1 MPDIIVQLSDSHI
14 DAGAGDTGPVR
25 ALEATVEGVR
35 KIHPLPVAL
44 LITGDLTEHG
54 RGGEYARVREIVE
67 RLGIPVHP
75 IPGNHDDRDA
85 LREAFSD
92 HREIADTGAH
102 INYSILVG
110 GTRVLMCDTVI
121 PGSDAG
127 ALHHETAEWL
137 EAELAGDPQRPTLI
151 AMHHPP
157 IRTGIAA
164 MDAIGMRH
172 DDVVVLGELLRRA
185 PNIGALLAG
194 HVHRPIAGELGGC
207 SVTTCPST
215 FFQLELDLGA
225 EAPLRRTEE
234 PPGFAVHVSDDRSL
248 VSHIKFLSAHE
259 PLA

>member
-14 DAGAGDTGPVR
+14 SVGAGDTGSVR

-35 KIHPLPVAL
+35 KIDPLPVAML
-44 LITGDLTEHG
+44 MTGDLTEQG
-54 RGGEYARVREIVE
+54 RRGEYARVREIVE
-67 RLGIPVHP
+67 QLGIPVHP

-92 HREIADTGAH
+92 HPEIADTGAH
-102 INYSILVG
+102 INYSVLVG

-127 ALHHETAEWL
+127 ALHDETAQWL
-137 EAELAGDPQRPTLI
+137 EAELAADPDRPALI

-172 DDVVVLGELLRRA
+172 ADVHLLGELLPRA
-185 PNIGALLAG
+185 PNVRSLLAG

-215 FFQLELDLGA
+215 LFQLELDLGP
-225 EAPLRRTEE
+225 EMPFRRTQE
-234 PPGFAVHVSDDRSL
+234 PPGFAVHISDDRSL
-248 VSHIKFLSAHE
+248 VSHIKFLSAYE

>member
-1 MPDIIVQLSDSHI
+1 MRDIIVQLSDSHI
-14 DAGAGDTGPVR
+14 SVGAGDAESAR
-25 ALEATVEGVR
+25 AFEATVEDVR
-35 KIHPLPVAL
+35 KIEPLPVAM

-54 RGGEYARVREIVE
+54 RRGEYARVREIVE

-92 HREIADTGAH
+92 HPEIADSGAH
-102 INYSILVG
+102 VNYSILLG

-121 PGSDAG
+121 AGSDAG
-127 ALHHETAEWL
+127 ALHHETAQWL
-137 EAELAGDPQRPTLI
+137 ETELAADPDRPALI

-172 DDVVVLGELLRRA
+172 GDVVVLGELLSRA
-185 PNIGALLAG
+185 PNIRSLLAG

-207 SVTTCPST
+207 GVITCPST

-225 EAPLRRTEE
+225 QMPFRRTEE
-234 PPGFAVHVSDDRSL
+234 PPGFAVHISDDLSL
-248 VSHIKFLSAHE
+248 VSHIKFLSAYE